1 MTSENTNDD
10 ISLFYEISEFDRQSI
25 IKSCHAVGRTEEE
38 FIKDY
43 QNTAKYAWQS
53 FYYYLFQLFTLKEFQ
68 RLMVIYVIG
77 LILILIFVK

>member
-1 MTSENTNDD
+1 MISKNQTDD
-10 ISLFYEISEFDRQSI
+10 IPQFYEISEFDRQSI

-43 QNTAKYAWQS
+43 SKTAKYAWQS

-68 RLMVIYVIG
+68 RLMIVYVVG